1 MSQNILVCGQRYK
14 NEGGTKN
21 FNELDKIKKC
31 LTCWLSSLI
40 SLYGEL
46 LLFTVCDFP
55 LQPFL
60 SPNREKSAPV
70 ESSKF
75 IGRYKK
81 WLLGFALVC
90 RGKILNRDGLNYLPH
105 QEIKL
110 LSGKEFFI
118 FTQTFIMLCI
128 ESGN

>member
-1 MSQNILVCGQRYK
+1 MVVVLINLTIRRTLA
-14 NEGGTKN
+14 
-21 FNELDKIKKC
+21 LHC
-31 LTCWLSSLI
+31 LRFSLAALPI
-40 SLYGEL
+40 PKSG
-46 LLFTVCDFP
+46 
-55 LQPFL
+55 
-60 SPNREKSAPV
+60 KSAPV